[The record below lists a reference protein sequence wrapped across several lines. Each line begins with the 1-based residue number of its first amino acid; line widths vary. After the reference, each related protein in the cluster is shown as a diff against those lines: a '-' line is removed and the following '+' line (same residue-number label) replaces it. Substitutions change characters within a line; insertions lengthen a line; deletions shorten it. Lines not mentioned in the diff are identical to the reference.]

1 MIMKEK
7 YTKKATAKIIAEVL
21 KLNPKASKLT
31 SLDQAFVLL
40 MTHWDMELG
49 LLSKLN
55 EPTKATLY
63 RDDDTPYEWSFE
75 NAWDDKEGDYDWNTI
90 YKTVLED
97 IIKKKLY
104 KRPKLGKRAQKKY
117 EEEVAKKKAE
127 REAREVEENKVPE
140 PPKSLPTL
148 QELRKQ
154 RDNLSVKLYD
164 WKKKNKDPQV
174 IAEAERQLEE
184 LKHQIKNYPK

>member
-63 RDDDTPYEWSFE
+63 RDDDTPHEWLFE

-127 REAREVEENKVPE
+127 REAREVEENKVLE

-164 WKKKNKDPQV
+164 WKKKNKDLQA
-174 IAEAERQLEE
+174 ITEAERQLNEI
-184 LKHQIKNYPK
+184 KQQIKNYPK

>member
-1 MIMKEK
+1 MKEK

-40 MTHWDMELG
+40 MTHWDMELS

-55 EPTKATLY
+55 EPTKAILY

-75 NAWDDKEGDYDWNTI
+75 NAWIDKEGDYDWNTI

-127 REAREVEENKVPE
+127 REAREVEEDKVPE

-148 QELRKQ
+148 QELRK
-154 RDNLSVKLYD
+154 RRGHLSAKLWD
-164 WKKKNKDPQV
+164 WKKKNKDPQA
-174 IAEAERQLEE
+174 IAEAERQLNE
-184 LKHQIKNYPK
+184 LKQQIKNYPK

>member
-1 MIMKEK
+1 MKEK

-40 MTHWDMELG
+40 MTHWDMELS

-55 EPTKATLY
+55 EPTKAILY
-63 RDDDTPYEWSFE
+63 RDDDTPYEWLFE
-75 NAWDDKEGDYDWNTI
+75 NAWNDKEGDYDWNTI

-117 EEEVAKKKAE
+117 EEEIAKKKAE
-127 REAREVEENKVPE
+127 REAREVEENKVE
-140 PPKSLPTL
+140 VETSKVSLV
-148 QELRKQ
+148 ELRTQ
-154 RDNLSVKLYD
+154 RGQLYAKISN
-164 WKKKNKDPQV
+164 WKKQKKDPNV
-174 IAEAERQLEE
+174 IAAMEVQLEE
-184 LKHQIKNYPK
+184 IKKQIKEYK

>member
-40 MTHWDMELG
+40 MTHWDMELS

-55 EPTKATLY
+55 EPTKAILY

-75 NAWDDKEGDYDWNTI
+75 NAWIDKEGDYDWNTI

-127 REAREVEENKVPE
+127 REAKEAEENKVKVETPQV
-140 PPKSLPTL
+140 SLV
-148 QELRKQ
+148 ELRTQ
-154 RDNLSVKLYD
+154 RGQLYAKISN
-164 WKKKNKDPQV
+164 WKKQKKDPNV
-174 IAEAERQLEE
+174 IAAMEVQLEE
-184 LKHQIKNYPK
+184 IKKQIKNYPK